1 MQFELNLVQ
10 FEVFWHTAGFWWRS
24 RDRKTTDFL
33 VVLARR
39 LLRLYSALTLRQHVH
54 VSSKLLAFSI
64 AGANIRRWETLLK
77 EQLEDIV
84 IANVL
89 LILSHT

>member
-1 MQFELNLVQ
+1 LVQ
-10 FEVFWHTAGFWWRS
+10 FEVFWHTAGFWWGS